1 MNTSEFTSLIQP
13 SDLELLLGDDAV
25 RLVDCRFSLGDVE
38 AGQRAYAEAH
48 IPGAVYAHLDRDL
61 SGTVIP
67 GKTGRHP
74 LPDIGDLAGYLGS
87 IGIDSDVA
95 VVAYDD
101 SGGAFAARL
110 WWLLKWMGHDEAA
123 VLDGGWSRWRDEG
136 RATVSGKATYEARTF
151 TPNVKSDIVADAL
164 EVARLVREGGVSL
177 IDARS
182 SERYAGA
189 VEPIDPVAGHIP
201 GAVNCPY
208 AVSLSGDGRFLRGD
222 ELRRVL
228 APYVSDES
236 VVYCGS
242 GVTAAHLVLASVHA
256 GLPMPRLYPGSW
268 SEWITDPERP
278 VERG

>member
-38 AGQRAYAEAH
+38 AGQRAYAETH

-110 WWLLKWMGHDEAA
+110 WCYSSGWAMTRQPSSAA
-123 VLDGGWSRWRDEG
+123 AG
-136 RATVSGKATYEARTF
+136 RAGAAEAGPRC
-151 TPNVKSDIVADAL
+151 
-164 EVARLVREGGVSL
+164 GG
-177 IDARS
+177 R
-182 SERYAGA
+182 
-189 VEPIDPVAGHIP
+189 
-201 GAVNCPY
+201 
-208 AVSLSGDGRFLRGD
+208 
-222 ELRRVL
+222 
-228 APYVSDES
+228 
-236 VVYCGS
+236 
-242 GVTAAHLVLASVHA
+242 
-256 GLPMPRLYPGSW
+256 PRW
-268 SEWITDPERP
+268 
-278 VERG
+278 

>member
-1 MNTSEFTSLIQP
+1 MNTTEFTTLIQP
-13 SDLELLLGDDAV
+13 SDLELLREDDTV
-25 RLVDCRFSLGDVE
+25 RIVDCRFSLGDVD

-48 IPGAVYAHLDRDL
+48 IPGAVYAHLDKHL
-61 SGTVIP
+61 SGTIIP

-74 LPDIGDLAGYLGS
+74 LPSIDALADYLGS

-101 SGGAFAARL
+101 AGGAFAARL
-110 WWLLKWMGHDEAA
+110 WWLLKWMGHDKVA
-123 VLDGGWSRWRDEG
+123 VLDGGWSRWQDEG
-136 RATVSGKATYEARTF
+136 RATVSGKATYAARTF
-151 TPNVKSDIVADAL
+151 TPNVKSGIVVDAH
-164 EVARLVREGGVSL
+164 EVARVIRKGGGSL

-182 SERYAGA
+182 PERYAGT

-208 AVSLSGDGRFLRGD
+208 AVSLSDDGRFLPDD

-228 APYVSDES
+228 APHVSDET

-268 SEWITDPERP
+268 SEWITDPDRP

>member
-1 MNTSEFTSLIQP
+1 MSREIREGVVSIIHSLI
-13 SDLELLLGDDAV
+13 
-25 RLVDCRFSLGDVE
+25 
-38 AGQRAYAEAH
+38 
-48 IPGAVYAHLDRDL
+48 
-61 SGTVIP
+61 
-67 GKTGRHP
+67 
-74 LPDIGDLAGYLGS
+74 
-87 IGIDSDVA
+87 
-95 VVAYDD
+95 
-101 SGGAFAARL
+101 
-110 WWLLKWMGHDEAA
+110 
-123 VLDGGWSRWRDEG
+123 
-136 RATVSGKATYEARTF
+136 
-151 TPNVKSDIVADAL
+151 
-164 EVARLVREGGVSL
+164 
-177 IDARS
+177 
-182 SERYAGA
+182 SERYAGEF
-189 VEPIDPVAGHIP
+189 EPIDPEARHIP